1 MATNVQR
8 AEHSAARLG
17 RGSQSQKSD
26 VGWCPDKGDGSPYRQ
41 EVALERQ
48 VPISNQVLEFYPCF
62 TCLPPSGL
70 FLFGDLHVF
79 IHPRARSTSA
89 CSYYFAFGDLG
100 SSGYTRLSAK
110 TNAKNPP
117 ASPSL
122 TFSGMC
128 VVVWSQTPGILFVGG
143 LQGSARAAALSG
155 AALPVWSLADG
166 QPRAELPA
174 PLPVAGSQNG

>member
-79 IHPRARSTSA
+79 IHGRGP
-89 CSYYFAFGDLG
+89 L
-100 SSGYTRLSAK
+100 
-110 TNAKNPP
+110 
-117 ASPSL
+117 
-122 TFSGMC
+122 
-128 VVVWSQTPGILFVGG
+128 
-143 LQGSARAAALSG
+143 
-155 AALPVWSLADG
+155 LPVLITLLSVILDHLDTQG
-166 QPRAELPA
+166 CQPKPTLKT
-174 PLPVAGSQNG
+174 LQLHLLLLSQACA